1 MSQPPEIDIRAMEEA
16 DFAALTAIRNC
27 PGVRWGTL
35 SLPYESERR
44 MRALYS
50 GPPDPKDRHLVA
62 CVDGVVVGS
71 ASLRCAPGLRRAHVG
86 SVGIMVQDDWQ
97 KRGVG
102 TKLFAALIDLADNW
116 LNLKR
121 LDLEVFTDNH
131 AAIAL
136 YKRFGFAIEGTRRA
150 DAFRD
155 GAYVD
160 SYAMARLRAGAVL
173 PG

>member
-1 MSQPPEIDIRAMEEA
+1 MEEA

-44 MRALYS
+44 MRALY
-50 GPPDPKDRHLVA
+50 GALPDPKDRHLVA

-71 ASLRCAPGLRRAHVG
+71 ASLSGAPGLRRAHVG
-86 SVGIMVQDDWQ
+86 SVGIMVRDGWTG
-97 KRGVG
+97 RGIG
-102 TKLFAALIDLADNW
+102 TRLFAALIDLADNW

-121 LDLEVFTDNH
+121 LELEVFTDNH

-136 YKRFGFAIEGTRRA
+136 YKRFGFTVEGTRRA
-150 DAFRD
+150 EAFRD
-155 GAYVD
+155 GAYVNG
-160 SYAMARLRAGAVL
+160 YLMARLRADAAL
-173 PG
+173 PE